1 MLVGLPPPGRRDRRA
16 RREWGSTGR
25 EELARWAGELERQG
39 REQGSGYGR
48 GFEAWVR
55 AALREEG
62 EGEESVDAVQEDAW
76 GRSGRGRG

>member
-1 MLVGLPPPGRRDRRA
+1 M
-16 RREWGSTGR
+16 REWRSTGR
-25 EELARWAGELERQG
+25 EELARLAGELERQG

-55 AALREEG
+55 AALREERE

-76 GRSGRGRG
+76 GRSGRGRE